1 MPTSTPGS
9 GPRARFTSAYQ
20 RVVDQW
26 PVKVT
31 GLNAPTDYGTTHL
44 LAAGDEAA
52 PVVLLLP
59 GGSATATAWS
69 AVAGQLAATRRVVA
83 VDPIGQPG
91 LSTPGQRPL
100 KTAADLARWLDQ
112 VLDYL
117 GVQRAALAGHSYG
130 AWLALRYA
138 LHGPARVS
146 QLVLL
151 DPATC
156 FAPLSLSYRFRSIP
170 LIIRPSAD
178 RARRLL
184 AWETRG
190 RPLDPDWLA
199 VAATGADL
207 GRPQIVLPA
216 VPKPAELAVLA
227 VPALVVVAARS
238 RAHDPAQIAARASER
253 LPEVT
258 VQTLAQ
264 ATHHTIPT
272 EDATELA
279 GYIAGF
285 LASGSPAAG
294 PFPALRSQCAD
305 PSPDGP
311 QGGSHADVPH

>member
-1 MPTSTPGS
+1 MSPSTPGP

-20 RVVDQW
+20 RVVDRW

-31 GLNAPTDYGTTHL
+31 GLDVPTDYGTTHL
-44 LAAGDEAA
+44 LASGDETA

-69 AVAGQLAATRRVVA
+69 AVAGQLSRTHRVVA

-100 KTAADLARWLDQ
+100 KTAADLAGWLDQ

-117 GVQRAALAGHSYG
+117 GVERAVLAGHSYG
-130 AWLALRYA
+130 AWPALRYA
-138 LHGPARVS
+138 LHAPARVS
-146 QLVLL
+146 HLVLL
-151 DPATC
+151 DPTTC
-156 FAPLSLSYRFRSIP
+156 FAPLGLAYRLRSIP
-170 LIIRPSAD
+170 LFTRPSAA

-199 VAATGADL
+199 VAAAGADL

-216 VPKPAELAVLA
+216 VLKPAELASLVMP
-227 VPALVVVAARS
+227 VLVVIAARS
-238 RAHDPAQIAARASER
+238 RAHDPAQIAARARQR

-258 VQTLAQ
+258 VETLAQ
-264 ATHHTIPT
+264 ASHHTIPT
-272 EDATELA
+272 EDAGELT
-279 GYIAGF
+279 GYIARF
-285 LASGSPAAG
+285 LASGYA
-294 PFPALRSQCAD
+294 R
-305 PSPDGP
+305 
-311 QGGSHADVPH
+311 

>member
-1 MPTSTPGS
+1 MPTSTPGP

-20 RVVDQW
+20 RVVDHW

-31 GLNAPTDYGTTHL
+31 GLDAPTDYGTTQL
-44 LAAGDEAA
+44 LASGDETA
-52 PVVLLLP
+52 PAVLLLP

-69 AVAGQLAATRRVVA
+69 AVAGELSRAHRVVA

-100 KTAADLARWLDQ
+100 KTAADLASWLDQ

-138 LHGPARVS
+138 LHAPGRVS
-146 QLVLL
+146 RLVLL
-151 DPATC
+151 DPTAC
-156 FAPLSLSYRFRSIP
+156 FAPLSLAYRLRSIP
-170 LIIRPSAD
+170 PFTRPSAG

-190 RPLDPDWLA
+190 RPLDPEWLA
-199 VAATGADL
+199 VATAGADL
-207 GRPQIVLPA
+207 GRPRIVLPA
-216 VPKPAELAVLA
+216 VPKPEELAGLA
-227 VPALVVVAARS
+227 MPALVVVAARS
-238 RAHDPAQIAARASER
+238 RVHDPAQIAARARQR

-258 VQTLAQ
+258 VETLAQ

-272 EDATELA
+272 QDADELSA
-279 GYIAGF
+279 SIAGF
-285 LASGSPAAG
+285 LASGYA
-294 PFPALRSQCAD
+294 R
-305 PSPDGP
+305 
-311 QGGSHADVPH
+311 